1 MTTPQGDR
9 ILPER
14 MQDYVNAVLSE
25 RYLLDRE
32 IGRGGAAVVY
42 LAQDAKHARQVAIKV
57 LRPELA
63 ASLGTERFLREIE
76 IAAQLS
82 HPHILPLYDS
92 GEVSGFL
99 YYVMPFVS
107 GESLR
112 QRLQREQRLQLDEA
126 LHITAEVAD
135 ALGYAH
141 GRGVLHRDVK
151 PENILLDSGHALV
164 TDFGVARAISAA
176 GEERV
181 TLPGMAVGTP
191 AYMSPEQAGGE
202 PVDARSD
209 IYALG
214 CVLYEML
221 AGEPPHNGPNARAIL
236 ARKVTQP
243 VPALRTVGSDVP
255 DTLEHIIERALAV
268 APEHRF
274 DTAAEF
280 AQALT
285 TRRSGWVRTLA
296 TKPDPAPPSPRSIAV
311 LPFTNMSADPEN
323 EFFGDGIAEEVTNAL
338 TKVQALKVASRT
350 SAFAYKGNE
359 QDIRRVGK
367 DLGVATVLEGSVRMA
382 GSRLRITAQLIGV
395 EDGYHIWSER
405 YDREAEDVFA
415 IQDEIASKI
424 VESLEVILSEDER
437 RALARPSAANVQAYE
452 RYLRGRYFLHLFQK
466 KSVHHAR
473 EMFLEA
479 IAVDPDYALAH
490 AGLADSCSFLY
501 MYFEG
506 GESFLDEAD
515 TASRRALDLAPDLS
529 EAHAARGLAV
539 ALSKRFEEAEAE
551 FERAIRLNP
560 ALFEPYYFFAR
571 TCFQQ
576 GRFERAVRLFEQ
588 ACAVHDDYQ
597 ARLLAA
603 LSYKALGRE
612 EDAKHAYERALRS
625 VEKHLDLTPGDG
637 RALTLGAG
645 CLARLGRSEDA
656 IVWNERAL
664 SIDPDD
670 PVVVYA
676 VACTDAILGRS
687 GEALDRLERALDIGF
702 GNRRWILND
711 PDFETL
717 RDHPRFR
724 SLVGSEEDAAV
735 G

>member
-1 MTTPQGDR
+1 
-9 ILPER
+9 
-14 MQDYVNAVLSE
+14 MQDYVNAVLPE
-25 RYLLDRE
+25 RYVLERE

-42 LAQDAKHARQVAIKV
+42 LAQDVKHGRQVAIKV
-57 LRPELA
+57 LRPELG

-92 GEVSGFL
+92 GESSGFL
-99 YYVMPFVS
+99 YYVMPFVT

-112 QRLQREQRLQLDEA
+112 QRLQREQRLALEEA

-135 ALGYAH
+135 ALSYAH
-141 GRGVLHRDVK
+141 DRGVLHRDIK

-176 GEERV
+176 GSERV
-181 TLPGMAVGTP
+181 TLPGMTVGTP
-191 AYMSPEQAGGE
+191 AYMSPEQAGDE
-202 PVDARSD
+202 PIDGRSD
-209 IYALG
+209 VYALG

-221 AGEPPHNGPNARAIL
+221 AGEPPHSGPTARAIL

-243 VPALRTVGSDVP
+243 VPALHSFGTEVP

-274 DTAAEF
+274 ATASEF

-285 TRRSGWVRTLA
+285 TRRSGWVRALA
-296 TKPDPAPPSPRSIAV
+296 QRPEPPAPSPRSIAV

-323 EFFGDGIAEEVTNAL
+323 AYFGDGIAEEITNAL
-338 TKVQALKVASRT
+338 TKVQALRVASRT

-359 QDIRRVGK
+359 QDIRRIGK
-367 DLGVATVLEGSVRMA
+367 ELGVATVLEGSVRKA
-382 GSRLRITAQLIGV
+382 GNRLRITAQLIGV
-395 EDGYHIWSER
+395 QDGYHVWSER
-405 YDREAEDVFA
+405 YDCEAEDVFA
-415 IQDEIASKI
+415 VQDQIASEI
-424 VESLEVILSEDER
+424 VEALQVILTEDQR
-437 RALARPSAANVQAYE
+437 RALARPAAANVEAYE

-466 KSVHHAR
+466 NSVHHAR

-479 IAVDPDYALAH
+479 IAIDPGYALAH

-506 GESFLDEAD
+506 DEALLEEAD
-515 TASRRALDLAPDLS
+515 AASQRALELAPDLP

-539 ALSKRFEEAEAE
+539 ALSKRYDEAEAE
-551 FERAIRLNP
+551 FETAIRLNP
-560 ALFEPYYFFAR
+560 ALFEPYYFYAR

-576 GRFERAVRLFEQ
+576 GKLERAVQLFERACE
-588 ACAVHDDYQ
+588 VHDDYQ

-603 LSYKALGRE
+603 LSYKGLGRHDE
-612 EDAKHAYERALRS
+612 ATAAYGRALRS
-625 VEKHLDLTPGDG
+625 IEKHLDLTPGDG

-645 CLARLGRSEDA
+645 CLARLGRSDEA
-656 IVWNERAL
+656 IQWTERAL
-664 SIDPDD
+664 AIDAGD
-670 PVVVYA
+670 PVIVYA
-676 VACTDAILGRS
+676 AACVDAVLGRV
-687 GEALDRLERALDIGF
+687 EQALGGLEQALALGF

-711 PDFETL
+711 PDFESL

-724 SLVGSEEDAAV
+724 ELVGSPDAMV